1 MNVSVANGWGIV
13 KQVVDLCMKQ
23 PEGRYVLVKDPN
35 KAMIRLYSVPADAFG
50 EGGEDGGEE
59 EEGEEEQ

>member
-1 MNVSVANGWGIV
+1 MNVSIANGWGIV
-13 KQVVDLCMKQ
+13 KQVVELCMKQ

-35 KAMIRLYSVPADAFG
+35 KAIIRLYAVPADAFE
-50 EGGEDGGEE
+50 EGGEEEDE